1 MTTEQLTAASDTAT
15 LTSPDTA
22 PVEIAAS
29 PIETTPAPLTETAT
43 ASAPEPTATVD
54 PLGDLEEEAVRSSP
68 RIKALLEAH
77 ARDVT
82 AGVEGKHKQELEATQ
97 KAADE
102 RAQSEQY
109 QRRLAEVNEV
119 QQGSIVNTLASVIDE
134 VAYGDPEA
142 RQRLQANLPKLREMA
157 ETLNRT
163 TATRLDREAVDT
175 TNAYLTSQFPDYRI
189 KPEQVSAYDA
199 ALARGDFKARRELEF
214 QIVGDAAI
222 EAEVGKRVDSRMREV
237 RAEAEKQLENQRT
250 RDAEATAT
258 TRGGPTTING
268 RPAATKQYQS
278 RQEIAADHAAG
289 RLDNAT
295 ARALYARV
303 TNEF

>member
-29 PIETTPAPLTETAT
+29 PIETTPASLTETAT

-54 PLGDLEEEAVRSSP
+54 PLGDLEEEAVRRSP

-258 TRGGPTTING
+258 TRGAPTTING
-268 RPAATKQYQS
+268 RPAAS
-278 RQEIAADHAAG
+278 RQFQTLREVDA
-289 RLDNAT
+289 
-295 ARALYARV
+295 ARV
-303 TNEF
+303 AGQITNADVRRFRAMGLPEF